1 MPNNPKMKHMTFKK
15 GDFILINYLATVK
28 ETGEVFDTTIEETAK
43 KENLYKEGEIYE
55 PKLIVIGEGWVLK
68 ELDENLAKMELS
80 KTSTVEI
87 SPEKAFGER
96 DPNKMKRVPLRQ
108 LTAKGINPSPG
119 MRVEH
124 NGKMASVRTL
134 GAGRVLLDFNPPLAG
149 KTLIYQVTV
158 NKRLRTKR
166 EKTKSLIH
174 RRIPTVEADKFSF
187 TLKGETASIQI
198 PKEAFYLEGI
208 QIAKRGIATDIQ
220 KFLPGT
226 TTVEFTETISSEP
239 TATDQR

>member
-1 MPNNPKMKHMTFKK
+1 MKHMTFKK
-15 GDFILINYLATVK
+15 GDFILIDYVATVK

-43 KENLYKEGEIYE
+43 KGNLYKEGEVFE

-68 ELDENLAKMELS
+68 ELDDNLTKMELG
-80 KTSTVEI
+80 KTSPVEI

-96 DPNKMKRVPLRQ
+96 DPNKMKRVPLRH
-108 LTAKGINPSPG
+108 LTAKGINPNLG
-119 MRVEH
+119 MRVEY
-124 NGKMASVRTL
+124 NGKMASVRTM

-158 NKRLRTKR
+158 NKKLRTKR

-174 RRIPTVEADKFSF
+174 RRIPSAETNKFSF
-187 TLKGETASIQI
+187 TLKEKTASIKI

-220 KFLPGT
+220 KFLPEI
-226 TTVEFTETISSEP
+226 TTVEFTETYKTEP
-239 TATDQR
+239 TTTE